1 MKNLCVLLS
10 ILLLSG
16 CYKDKG
22 NYDYEQLNEIIIS
35 GIDEN
40 ETYYFNLGE
49 PFTMPEPIITFSDS
63 TNAHNDL
70 SYQWKLDNKVVSTE
84 KVLNVE
90 VPIKPGETYYVGEF
104 SVKDERTGIAYIQ
117 KFRFNVLYNFTMG
130 WMWLVENNGR
140 VEMNMMTTNQKFYPD
155 VFTSI
160 NGEELGSDAYQLVEH
175 WSSTTYAWYS
185 GVLAVA
191 GENSVE
197 VDDGTLSREAW
208 MSEEFTGG
216 VLPEG
221 FHPVAAA
228 FTKNYSC
235 VVGDNGKVHIRHSE
249 GGYLYEGRYP
259 SMPFYSD
266 FKISPKVAWANPP
279 AYNVAL
285 FFDENTDSY
294 VYLNSY
300 GELCRFDEVI
310 DEGGAFE
317 TVNMNKDL
325 VYIATVEQNE
335 SNSIFYAI
343 VRDKSTQKYY
353 SQQFEFGITGTS
365 AYLRTISE
373 KEFPDI
379 IDENTCFS
387 VGYKTTDV
395 WYSKGSI
402 LYKYNRE
409 LNDTPVKYKDF
420 ETGDIK
426 AIAFNAWGDQYGVI
440 VENGDRYDF
449 YWEDT
454 YGTSYQGQTGLTGEV
469 KSLIYKVGMEFYY
482 E

>member
-235 VVGDNGKVHIRHSE
+235 VVGDNGKVHIR
-249 GGYLYEGRYP
+249 
-259 SMPFYSD
+259 PFYSD

-409 LNDTPVKYKDF
+409 LNDTPVKYRDF

-440 VENGDRYDF
+440 VENGDKYDF